1 MILSLLENT
10 HVRRIPL
17 TDELYSALLDLAE
30 HTTNNLTIDGVN
42 GFLFTKD
49 GKAYTSSELRA
60 DMGKMVAEYNIFA
73 DDTDKIEGFTPK
85 TLRHTGCTMYASEGM
100 DVSVLQYIMGHKSS
114 YTTMRF
120 YNHVT
125 EERVIDTFQDHIN
138 KKAQNGFEKHI
149 HRSA

>member
-1 MILSLLENT
+1 MGVPYDLSYIVSEAFKALILLDFLELYLHINSCRFLYLFGNLVYMWCTNLRKLVHKFWCMILKYQNWC
-10 HVRRIPL
+10 
-17 TDELYSALLDLAE
+17 
-30 HTTNNLTIDGVN
+30 TN
-42 GFLFTKD
+42 
-49 GKAYTSSELRA
+49 
-60 DMGKMVAEYNIFA
+60 
-73 DDTDKIEGFTPK
+73 TDKNKGFTPK

-138 KKAQNGFEKHI
+138 KNAQDRFEKHI